1 LLLPDRRAIVV
12 GEGPYALSAL
22 YVPMV
27 VEGRVVGLLEV
38 QSYRRAAYTPEDVAL
53 LQTVAHQIGLAIQNA
68 RLFQET
74 RALAAFNADVVNSV
88 SEGIIM
94 ADAAG
99 RLTFM
104 NPAAAAMVGGQ
115 PQDWIGRS
123 QEDLLPP
130 DQRAV
135 IRAADRRRKG
145 RSDRYELELLR
156 RDGQR
161 VPVLVSG
168 VPRFDETGRFVGT
181 LAVFTDISERKRAEE
196 ALRRYAERLQALRAL
211 DAAILAARSPE
222 EVAHVALEH
231 VRRLVPCDGAGVV
244 TFNRAARE
252 GIVLAGIADSGIP
265 IGAGFRFS
273 LVGVEKEIEAS
284 QRGEVLF
291 VPDIQA
297 LPAPSLAEAALLAA
311 GALLRGGAPAGGR
324 GTAGLAGRRLRHS
337 GRADHRACGGPAGS
351 VRATGR
357 RPLSGRPAGRA
368 GGAGGAAGRA
378 GGASARGR
386 PPAGRRPPHPAGQP
400 GGGGDA
406 VGSEQRPGGRYAHPS
421 GGPPALIPA
430 DSPGG
435 NGLA

>member
-123 QEDLLPP
+123 QEDLVPP

-135 IRAADRRRKG
+135 IRAADRRRRKG

-156 RDGQR
+156 QDGQR
-161 VPVLVSG
+161 LPVLVSG
-168 VPRFDETGRFVGT
+168 VPRFDQTGRFVGS

-196 ALRRYAERLQALRAL
+196 ALRRYAERLQVLRAL

-231 VRRLVPCDGAGVV
+231 VCRLVPCDGAGVV
-244 TFNRAARE
+244 
-252 GIVLAGIADSGIP
+252 IP
-265 IGAGFRFS
+265 IA
-273 LVGVEKEIEAS
+273 
-284 QRGEVLF
+284 F
-291 VPDIQA
+291 V
-297 LPAPSLAEAALLAA
+297 
-311 GALLRGGAPAGGR
+311 
-324 GTAGLAGRRLRHS
+324 
-337 GRADHRACGGPAGS
+337 
-351 VRATGR
+351 
-357 RPLSGRPAGRA
+357 
-368 GGAGGAAGRA
+368 
-378 GGASARGR
+378 
-386 PPAGRRPPHPAGQP
+386 
-400 GGGGDA
+400 
-406 VGSEQRPGGRYAHPS
+406 
-421 GGPPALIPA
+421 
-430 DSPGG
+430 
-435 NGLA
+435 